1 MALTQASPV
10 QHTAPTLSISSHGPT
25 RLETAGT
32 ILSWLSTFLYLGSR
46 LPQLYKNYK
55 LQSTAGLSPS
65 LFAAAFCGNLFYSL
79 ALATNP
85 SAWSDMGPH
94 GGHGWAGASGSDRSA
109 WIAAAMPF
117 FLGAAGV
124 LGLDASV
131 GVQFL
136 LYGEREAKVMVVV
149 DDEGERGQRGRW
161 RRVSGWMRGWVPT
174 FREGGE
180 GERRGLLEDGRDG
193 NGRVETGVSYG
204 ALS

>member
-1 MALTQASPV
+1 
-10 QHTAPTLSISSHGPT
+10 
-25 RLETAGT
+25 
-32 ILSWLSTFLYLGSR
+32 
-46 LPQLYKNYK
+46 
-55 LQSTAGLSPS
+55 
-65 LFAAAFCGNLFYSL
+65 
-79 ALATNP
+79 
-85 SAWSDMGPH
+85 
-94 GGHGWAGASGSDRSA
+94 
-109 WIAAAMPF
+109 MPF

-161 RRVSGWMRGWVPT
+161 RRVSGWMRGWVPS